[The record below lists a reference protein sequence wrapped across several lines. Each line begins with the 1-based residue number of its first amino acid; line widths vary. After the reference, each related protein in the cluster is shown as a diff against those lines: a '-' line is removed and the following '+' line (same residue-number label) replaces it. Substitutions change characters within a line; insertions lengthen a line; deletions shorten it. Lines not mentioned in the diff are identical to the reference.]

1 MAKAG
6 KINLITEI
14 SEVQEENDII
24 IMTTFKFGPPFF
36 DIFLMNKIMENNPS
50 AEIFILMDGNEY
62 AQSYNSFTKH
72 TGRAYHLIP
81 VFCNKGVF
89 HPKLSLFY
97 SEANSR
103 MTAYIGSC
111 NITLAGFTSNAEL
124 ITKVDSALDPI
135 DSTVESAAKYFKLLI
150 EKKHVV
156 NSRLSR
162 SIEQIINKLKNSKK
176 NSEVSLLHNIESPI
190 LHQLY
195 EKINPPREAT
205 LLAPFWSTKTSVIQ
219 EINKNKS
226 LEKVTILLQE
236 DNHNLSNP
244 ETYETYCK
252 NNNIKIDFLEAEFEK
267 NRYFHSKIIQL
278 ISDNSVTLVGSS
290 NMTEY
295 ALLKDCNEGNFE
307 VSALLWSNSKEI
319 IDEIRTKKIK
329 DLREIK
335 SKAIEFQ
342 NQEPIEIVNVYSVD
356 FDMINQTLSVILQKE
371 DIETVITL
379 FFVDKSE
386 KEKEYRTKNEELYEI
401 HCEKIPFEILIKQE
415 TKIARRRI
423 FYDENYIYKKISKGN
438 ISLSE
443 INKKISNDHY
453 KINAL
458 DLLRILSG
466 LNSRLSMEI
475 DADTKKGTTYKK
487 ENGKHFSLPSREIN
501 SYHNKRIINSFIDL
515 FKLMHSKKQDQ
526 KELQESG
533 EIDENSPEKIPV
545 RFQRIVDEDEE
556 KRLICSKILYSI
568 NDLLICKASIDEN
581 PEAEIVAS
589 SPIMIQSII
598 KILSPIY
605 IDNELLNESIDL
617 LNENLDNIKNN
628 DVPFEIRKN
637 LFINLVLFNYFFN
650 KNPFYKFISDLF
662 RVDEVIDSSFLQE
675 CLNQMS
681 GQIKD
686 LMPSE
691 KINELEIMR
700 CFGDLCGDIPNSST
714 MKNDLIKSLQTLD
727 ISDTLNWEFSKAFSK
742 NVINKYSIS
751 REIKDKINY
760 EIKNYSDEQ
769 KQFFDNLLLTKMT
782 S

>member
-1 MAKAG
+1 MAKTG
-6 KINLITEI
+6 KINLITEF
-14 SEVQEENDII
+14 SEVQGENDII
-24 IMTTFKFGPPFF
+24 ILTTFKFGPPFF
-36 DIFLMNKIMENNPS
+36 DIFLMNKILENNPS
-50 AEIFILMDGNEY
+50 AEIFILMDGSEY
-62 AQSYNSFTKH
+62 TQSYDYFTKH

-81 VFCNKGVF
+81 IFCNKGVF

-97 SEANSR
+97 SEVNSR

-124 ITKVDSALDPI
+124 ITKIDSALDPI

-150 EKKHVV
+150 EKKYVV
-156 NSRLSR
+156 NNRLSR
-162 SIEQIINKLKNSKK
+162 SIEEIINKLKNSKN
-176 NSEVSLLHNIESPI
+176 NSEVSLLHNIEHPI
-190 LHQLY
+190 LYQLY
-195 EKINPPREAT
+195 EKINPPRKAT

-219 EINKNKS
+219 EINKKNS
-226 LEKVTILLQE
+226 LEKVTILLQD

-244 ETYETYCK
+244 ETYEAYCK
-252 NNNIKIDFLEAEFEK
+252 KNSIKIDFLEAEFEQ

-307 VSALLWSNSKEI
+307 VSALLWSNTKEI
-319 IDEIRTKKIK
+319 IDEIRTKKIR
-329 DLREIK
+329 DLGAIK
-335 SKAIEFQ
+335 SNAIEFQ
-342 NQEPIEIVNVYSVD
+342 NQESIEIVNVYSVD
-356 FDMINQTLSVILQKE
+356 FDMINKTLSVILQKE
-371 DIETVITL
+371 DVETLITL
-379 FFVDKSE
+379 IFVDKS
-386 KEKEYRTKNEELYEI
+386 EKEYRTKNEELYEI
-401 HCEKIPFEILIKQE
+401 HCEKIPFEILIKQG

-453 KINAL
+453 KINAI

-466 LNSRLSMEI
+466 LNSRINMEI
-475 DADTKKGTTYKK
+475 DADTKKGTTHKK
-487 ENGKHFSLPSREIN
+487 ENGKHFSLPSREID
-501 SYHNKRIINSFIDL
+501 SYNNKRIINSFIDL
-515 FKLMHSKKQDQ
+515 FKLMHSKKQEK

-533 EIDENSPEKIPV
+533 EFDENSPEKISV
-545 RFQRIVDEDEE
+545 RIQRIIDEDEE
-556 KRLICSKILYSI
+556 KRRVCSKILYSI

-581 PEAEIVAS
+581 PDKEIVAS

-650 KNPFYKFISDLF
+650 KNPFYRFISDIF
-662 RVDEVIDSSFLQE
+662 RVDEVMDSSFLQE
-675 CLNQMS
+675 CLNQIS
-681 GQIKD
+681 GQIMD

-691 KINELEIMR
+691 KINKLEIMR
-700 CFGDLCGDIPNSST
+700 CVGDLCGDIPNSST
-714 MKNDLIKSLQTLD
+714 MRNDLIKSLQTLD

-742 NVINKYSIS
+742 NVIKKWSIS
-751 REIKDKINY
+751 REMKDKINY

-769 KQFFDNLLLTKMT
+769 KQFFDDLLLTKMT